1 MNGYS
6 DIIDVLKGRE
16 RLLIAGHEDPDCDSL
31 GAALGLWFAA
41 GGGERQW
48 TLLRTGEAPKN
59 LSYLPGLDL
68 FVDPAAVS
76 PADFDAV
83 LLVDCSELARAGG
96 FMPALCA
103 GKRIYCIDHHQ
114 VAQPEGV
121 ISVVEPEAAA
131 ACEIISCILR
141 EAGFAISD
149 EAALCLY
156 SGIASDTGGFRFRNT
171 TPRCLT
177 EAASLLPQ
185 IDSELVRIRLFEDR
199 TYANMKMLAAALRE
213 MQVEC
218 GGLLAYSW
226 LSHAEM
232 EKYRQ
237 RLKDQARGA
246 CIALVAECNREAV
259 GYINV
264 YPDSRWG
271 SFGGMGYPEIVDFG
285 VLEKY
290 RCRGFGSALMDAA
303 EAIASTYAAVV
314 YLGVGLHSGYGS
326 AQRMYARRGYIPDGS
341 GVWYKDMICEPYSAC
356 WNDDD
361 LVLYLYKELHA
372 PAP

>member
-6 DIIDVLKGRE
+6 DIIDVLKGSQ

-31 GAALGLWFAA
+31 GAALGLYLAA
-41 GGGERQW
+41 GGADKRW

-68 FVDPAAVS
+68 FRDPAGVS

-83 LLVDCSELARAGG
+83 LLVDCSELTRAGG
-96 FMPALCA
+96 FMPALCR
-103 GKRIYCIDHHQ
+103 GKKVYCIDHHQ
-114 VAQPEGV
+114 VARPEGEV
-121 ISVVEPEAAA
+121 CVVEPEAAA
-131 ACEIISCILR
+131 ACEIVSCILH
-141 EAGFAISD
+141 EAGFAIGD

-199 TYANMKMLAAALRE
+199 SFANMKMLAACLRE

-226 LSHAEM
+226 LSRAEM
-232 EKYRQ
+232 EKY
-237 RLKDQARGA
+237 GA
-246 CIALVAECNREAV
+246 GYNDCHNIVNFLLELSGVKVALMFEEYADEVKM
-259 GYINV
+259 
-264 YPDSRWG
+264 
-271 SFGGMGYPEIVDFG
+271 SF
-285 VLEKY
+285 
-290 RCRGFGSALMDAA
+290 RCR
-303 EAIASTYAAVV
+303 E
-314 YLGVGLHSGYGS
+314 GY
-326 AQRMYARRGYIPDGS
+326 RVDELARRFDGGGHMLAS
-341 GVWYKDMICEPYSAC
+341 GCKQPGGLSQVMPA
-356 WNDDD
+356 
-361 LVLYLYKELHA
+361 VLKEARKLFC
-372 PAP
+372 